1 MTEVELPEDE
11 AAPITIDKQREIAR
25 WATGKGDEEI
35 RQFAQA
41 LGLDWSAI
49 YRWRRK
55 FADEPTVGKDVGSVE
70 APSPFASTSASP
82 IPISADRET
91 AEPQQQGEQTE
102 MAKED
107 TRKHYDEEERKEW
120 VAAFKKVGSPS
131 AYKKKFPRGPHP
143 SVVYGWIKKDAPP
156 PEPGSRTT
164 ATGGRIY
171 TEEFRRQVADRA
183 RQSTASAAAREFKV
197 ALSAVTNWMRRYPA
211 AVPEPAPPAQASAP
225 PWRQARTQGMTPAR
239 IAKAD
244 VERLQAENALLRA
257 QIAYLSKYGKLPG

>member
-11 AAPITIDKQREIAR
+11 AAPITIEKQREIAR

-55 FADEPTVGKDVGSVE
+55 FADEPPTEVPAQAMVRTPIAGTSLVHVYE
-70 APSPFASTSASP
+70 TTPAAPP
-82 IPISADRET
+82 
-91 AEPQQQGEQTE
+91 PQQQGEQTE

-107 TRKHYDEEERKEW
+107 VRKHYDEEERKEW
-120 VAAFKKVGSPS
+120 VAALKKVGPK
-131 AYKKKFPRGPHP
+131 AYRKKFPRGPHP
-143 SVVYGWIKKDAPP
+143 SGVYGWIRKDAPP
-156 PEPGSRTT
+156 PEPGSRTM

-171 TEEFRRQVADRA
+171 TEEFRQQVVDRA
-183 RQSTASAAAREFKV
+183 RQISATAAAKEFKV
-197 ALSAVTNWMRRYPA
+197 APSSVFNWMRRSPFA
-211 AVPEPAPPAQASAP
+211 EPAPAPAAEASAP
-225 PWRQARTQGMTPAR
+225 TPWRQLRNQGMTPAR